1 MICYLKSKEDKAD
14 FLSSQYT
21 EGKCYLQ
28 MSYGG
33 IEDATQALLSAIHLS
48 IPQKCADCLYTD
60 LCHQQNTSTLAP
72 ENQPEETSISVPA
85 ETVDLEKG
93 LTPEQRK
100 VVEHMEGPMAVIAV
114 PGAGKTHCL
123 IARMVRMIKNGILPE
138 QILLSPLQ
146 KRPLAKFWNVPD
158 GCSVKEV
165 HCRPSLPSTALATR
179 FLQT

>member
-1 MICYLKSKEDKAD
+1 
-14 FLSSQYT
+14 
-21 EGKCYLQ
+21 

-123 IARMVRMIKNGILPE
+123 IARMVRMIKTGFYRN
-138 QILLSPLQ
+138 
-146 KRPLAKFWNVPD
+146 KFFCHLYKKGRWRNS
-158 GCSVKEV
+158 GTC
-165 HCRPSLPSTALATR
+165 
-179 FLQT
+179 QTGAR